1 MSLIVEL
8 RAVGSSRCIIV
19 IVILPEISSKN
30 RFSWSQD
37 DDLDAD
43 GDLHH
48 IISKNGHLHHI
59 RSLHAAVAEDN
70 RIWSSGH
77 RKSEGIRTYN
87 A

>member
-43 GDLHH
+43 GD
-48 IISKNGHLHHI
+48 K
-59 RSLHAAVAEDN
+59 E
-70 RIWSSGH
+70 WSPS
-77 RKSEGIRTYN
+77 SYP
-87 A
+87 